1 MADLLA
7 ISTGVIDGTTA
18 SDEVGPLNRIN
29 FQLSEIGDG
38 IAMVE
43 AFSHCILFK
52 TDDGLVAFDTS
63 SVNGGE
69 RVVSAIRGW
78 SKERFNSLIYTHGHI
93 DHVGGCGFFM
103 EDATNNRHDV
113 PMSSATKMYPGDLT
127 AIIKPAV
134 IT

>member
-78 SKERFNSLIYTHGHI
+78 SKER
-93 DHVGGCGFFM
+93 
-103 EDATNNRHDV
+103 
-113 PMSSATKMYPGDLT
+113 
-127 AIIKPAV
+127 
-134 IT
+134 